1 MDKYIDRFPEQLI
14 EALAIGE
21 QISEI
26 NAERPITNILISGMG
41 GSGIGG
47 AIVQEFVADKLNI
60 PVLIVNDYDL
70 PVFAAENTLFICCSY
85 SGNTEETL
93 STFHQA
99 LEKKCFVV
107 CITTGGKLKEL
118 AEINKFPTVIIPGGM
133 PPRTCLGYSLV
144 AQLYVLYKMSLI
156 GDDFITQI
164 KRAADLLLKL
174 EEEIKITA
182 KSTAEK
188 IKDTIPIIYSSTPL
202 QNVGLRLKQQIN
214 ENAKMHC
221 FANVIP
227 EMNHNELVAY
237 YERNTNLSVIYLRDK
252 SASKQINK
260 RFDLC
265 AELIR
270 PKVLVMEEFYAEGT
284 THFEKLLY
292 LVHIGDWLSYYLSE
306 LNLVDAIKIQS
317 LDWLKTELEN

>member
-21 QISEI
+21 QIPEI
-26 NAERPITNILISGMG
+26 IAETPITNILISGMG

-47 AIVQEFVADKLNI
+47 AFVQEFVADKLSV
-60 PVLIVNDYDL
+60 PLVIVNDYTI
-70 PVFAAENTLFICCSY
+70 PAYAGENTLLICCSY

-99 LEKKCFVV
+99 VEKKCFVV
-107 CITTGGKLKEL
+107 CITTGGKLKDL
-118 AEINKFPTVIIPGGM
+118 AEDNKFPIVIIPGGM

-144 AQLYVLYKMSLI
+144 AQLYVLFKMGFI
-156 GDDFITQI
+156 TDDFITQI
-164 KRAADLLLKL
+164 KRATDLLLKFQS
-174 EEEIKITA
+174 EIKTIA

-188 IKDTIPIIYSSTPL
+188 IKDTIPVIYAAAPI
-202 QNVGLRLKQQIN
+202 QNIALRWKQQIN

-221 FANVIP
+221 FTNVIP

-237 YERNTNLSVIYLRDK
+237 YERNNNLSVIYLRDK
-252 SASKQINK
+252 NVSKQINK

-270 PKVLVMEEFYAEGT
+270 PKVLAIEELYAEGT

-292 LVHIGDWLSYYLSE
+292 LVHVGDWLSFYLSE
-306 LNLVDAIKIQS
+306 LKAVDAIKIQS
-317 LDWLKTELEN
+317 LEWLKTELEN